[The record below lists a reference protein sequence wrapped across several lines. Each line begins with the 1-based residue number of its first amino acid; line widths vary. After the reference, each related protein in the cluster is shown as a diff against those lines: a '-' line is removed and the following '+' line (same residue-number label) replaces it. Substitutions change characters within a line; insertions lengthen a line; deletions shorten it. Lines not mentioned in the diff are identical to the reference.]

1 MPSASLHAEI
11 TAWFNIRAKQ
21 DFITKVYREL
31 VILKTKQELSYIT
44 NIGESTQMAW
54 TFFLDKNKVLKV
66 KHGRILIDN
75 DHTQLKEFLYFVEL
89 TETKVPYTSRKILT
103 ILR

>member
-44 NIGESTQMAW
+44 NIGEST
-54 TFFLDKNKVLKV
+54 
-66 KHGRILIDN
+66 
-75 DHTQLKEFLYFVEL
+75 
-89 TETKVPYTSRKILT
+89 
-103 ILR
+103 